1 MDFDKLVVKVEVKK
15 LFKRNLEIHYLAST
29 RALNFREL
37 AILEPN
43 IEELVVLE
51 PHIKVANIE
60 ATDII
65 AKDRKELATNK
76 LELEVYSIAK
86 AIDIG

>member
-1 MDFDKLVVKVEVKK
+1 
-15 LFKRNLEIHYLAST
+15 
-29 RALNFREL
+29 LNFREL

-51 PHIKVANIE
+51 LHIKVANIE

-65 AKDRKELATNK
+65 AKDRKELAINK
-76 LELEVYSIAK
+76 LELEVYSIVK

>member
-1 MDFDKLVVKVEVKK
+1 M
-15 LFKRNLEIHYLAST
+15 NLEIHYLASIE
-29 RALNFREL
+29 ALNFREL

-43 IEELVVLE
+43 IEELVLFE
-51 PHIKVANIE
+51 LHIKVANIE

-65 AKDRKELATNK
+65 AKDRKALATSM

>member
-1 MDFDKLVVKVEVKK
+1 M
-15 LFKRNLEIHYLAST
+15 NLEIHYLASIE
-29 RALNFREL
+29 ALNFREL

-43 IEELVVLE
+43 IEELVLFE
-51 PHIKVANIE
+51 LHIKVANIE

-65 AKDRKELATNK
+65 AKDRKALAASM

>member
-1 MDFDKLVVKVEVKK
+1 M
-15 LFKRNLEIHYLAST
+15 NLEIHYLASIE
-29 RALNFREL
+29 ALNFREL

-43 IEELVVLE
+43 IEELVLFE
-51 PHIKVANIE
+51 LHIKVANIE

-65 AKDRKELATNK
+65 AKDRKELATSM

>member
-1 MDFDKLVVKVEVKK
+1 VKK
-15 LFKRNLEIHYLAST
+15 LFKMNLEIHYLASIE
-29 RALNFREL
+29 ALNFREL

-43 IEELVVLE
+43 IEELVLFE
-51 PHIKVANIE
+51 LHIKVANIE

-65 AKDRKELATNK
+65 AKDRKALATSM